1 MAPRNQPQ
9 LPNFVTYSQQS
20 HIIHHYIWFCCLG
33 SSRALFPYCTCL
45 PRRLRHDIRP
55 SDLDGFIIPPADIAY
70 IRLHSNCLDTSV
82 PFYLIRST
90 VQSVQLITNIHP
102 LPCMPLPA
110 IEETLHHSSPL
121 FYYQSS
127 KRHGLP
133 PEPFPKRPAITRTTT
148 LRMPG
153 CTHVGHTHPPPYDN
167 DSVKPRPRL
176 EGYSSSTRQMNII
189 TQQRCWLAQG

>member
-1 MAPRNQPQ
+1 M
-9 LPNFVTYSQQS
+9 
-20 HIIHHYIWFCCLG
+20 
-33 SSRALFPYCTCL
+33 

-70 IRLHSNCLDTSV
+70 IRLHSSCLDTSV

-90 VQSVQLITNIHP
+90 VQFVQLINIHP
-102 LPCMPLPA
+102 LPCMSLPA

-176 EGYSSSTRQMNII
+176 EGYSIFLHSSDEHHHPATLLACPGLAFSSRSTII
-189 TQQRCWLAQG
+189 SISPYASCPPSPQLIHSTALTTINNFPPP

>member
-1 MAPRNQPQ
+1 MFASSPAARHSSQRPRW
-9 LPNFVTYSQQS
+9 V
-20 HIIHHYIWFCCLG
+20 HH
-33 SSRALFPYCTCL
+33 T
-45 PRRLRHDIRP
+45 
-55 SDLDGFIIPPADIAY
+55 PADITY
-70 IRLHSNCLDTSV
+70 ILLHSSCLDTSV

-90 VQSVQLITNIHP
+90 VQSVQLTNIHP

-189 TQQRCWLAQG
+189 TQQRCWLAQGSLSHQEAQSYRYHLTPLARQARN